1 MGKHYRQGE
10 KLEHIRGT
18 VRPICNGEDIAQIAR
33 CVNKVIDYINALE
46 DRVAQLEKE
55 NKELKNEN

>member
-10 KLEHIRGT
+10 KREHIRGT

-33 CVNKVIDYINALE
+33 CVNKVIDYINDLE